1 MPSMPNTDS
10 IALLVIAMTSCIVF
24 FDAWKLFRA
33 SKDIPNIGKFKN
45 GGMAWKSLVEQE
57 VMRNL
62 IMIGTVILM
71 MALPWLLAERSG
83 TNLWWVVTFDILLF
97 LHVISLIIPKRY
109 AITKDALWV
118 DGFRLEWTR
127 LWWTGWKGGHNIKLQ
142 RKGWWRL
149 APLPLG
155 GSSEDIEAA
164 AVRIDAVFSDQ
175 WAVLLEIISEEE

>member
-10 IALLVIAMTSCIVF
+10 IALFVIVMTACIVF

-71 MALPWLLAERSG
+71 MAVPWLLAERSG
-83 TNLWWVVTFDILLF
+83 TNIVWVLTFDFLLF
-97 LHVISLIIPKRY
+97 LHIISLIIPKRY

-118 DGFRLEWTR
+118 DGFHLEWRR
-127 LWWTGWKGGHNIKLQ
+127 LWWTGWKGGNNIKLQ

-155 GSSEDIEAA
+155 GSLEDIEAA
-164 AVRIDAVFSDQ
+164 AVRIDAVFSEQ
-175 WAVLLEIISEEE
+175 WDLLLEILAEEE